1 LALAEVIHQSAACSY
16 LSPIPYY
23 VSSAR
28 RSLALLYTF
37 VLLLLLFSCSQK
49 KYIATN
55 SLLAAAHRA
64 AGKFLQAYA
73 EHEKKT
79 QKRLPRLMEKH
90 SLFRRQHQKREEFI
104 LIKHTHTIERK
115 V

>member
-1 LALAEVIHQSAACSY
+1 
-16 LSPIPYY
+16 
-23 VSSAR
+23 
-28 RSLALLYTF
+28 
-37 VLLLLLFSCSQK
+37 VLLLLFFFLLCSLRK

-73 EHEKKT
+73 EHEENSSAAGVDGKALSFPPSAS
-79 QKRLPRLMEKH
+79 Q
-90 SLFRRQHQKREEFI
+90 REEFI
-104 LIKHTHTIERK
+104 LIKHTHTIERT